1 MTTRFII
8 LTLVLLSTF
17 LVIFGQIVPQ
27 SEPNYDEN
35 KVPKFELPD
44 PLTTFA
50 GKKIKTPGKWIKER
64 RPELLAF
71 FSENVYGKVPCK
83 IPVHQWEVVE
93 QSDHALDGKACRKQV
108 DLIFKKDNHA
118 LRFTILMYLPKEIEK
133 APLFLGYNFYGN
145 HTITNDPNVLISPA
159 WTRNNESLG
168 IVNHQL
174 TEASRGVRANRWPV
188 EKIIHAGYGLATIFY
203 CEVDPDRDDFSDGIH
218 PFCYVEDQQ
227 IPAADEWGAISA
239 WAWGLSRAMDYFEQ
253 DKDVDASKVIV
264 FGHSRL
270 GKTALWAGAQDER
283 FSAVISNNSG
293 CGGAALSKRRF
304 GETIARI
311 NTAFPHWFCKNFNKY
326 NDNEDALPVD
336 QHELIALIAPRPV
349 YVASAEKD
357 LWADPRGE
365 FLAAYFATPVY
376 ELFGKKGIS
385 SQEMPPVNQP
395 IHNTVAYHIRSG
407 EHDVTDFDWEQYIK
421 WANKQL
427 LNK

>member
-1 MTTRFII
+1 MIFFDYSVQNFENLLKLVLFDSESKIIHLFIMTTRFII

-35 KVPKFELPD
+35 NVPEFELPD

-50 GKKIKTPGKWIKER
+50 GKKIKTPREWIEER

-71 FSENVYGKVPCK
+71 FSENVYGKVQCK
-83 IPVHQWEVVE
+83 TPVHQWEVVE
-93 QSDHALDGKACRKQV
+93 QSDNALDGKACRKQV

-118 LRFTILMYLPKEIEK
+118 LRFTILMYLPKKWK
-133 APLFLGYNFYGN
+133 APLFLGYNFTAIIQLP
-145 HTITNDPNVLISPA
+145 TIECSDIQCMDA
-159 WTRNNESLG
+159 NNESLG

-218 PFCYVEDQQ
+218 PFCYVEGQQ
-227 IPAADEWGAISA
+227 SPAADEWGSISA

-357 LWADPRGE
+357 LWADPRE
-365 FLAAYFATPVY
+365 NFQLPILLPRFTNFWKKEYPLKVAAC
-376 ELFGKKGIS
+376 
-385 SQEMPPVNQP
+385 
-395 IHNTVAYHIRSG
+395 
-407 EHDVTDFDWEQYIK
+407 
-421 WANKQL
+421 
-427 LNK
+427 

>member
-44 PLTTFA
+44 PLTTFS
-50 GKKIKTPGKWIKER
+50 GKKIKTPGEWIEER

-93 QSDHALDGKACRKQV
+93 QSSNALDGKACRKQV

-118 LRFTILMYLPKEIEK
+118 LRFTILMYLPKGVEK

-145 HTITNDPNVLISPA
+145 HTIINDPNVLISNA
-159 WTRNNESLG
+159 WTQNNESLG
-168 IVNHQL
+168 IANHQL

-218 PFCYVEDQQ
+218 PFCYVKEQQ
-227 IPAADEWGAISA
+227 IPAADEWGSISA

-293 CGGAALSKRRF
+293 CGGTALSKRRF

-365 FLAAYFATPVY
+365 FLGAYFATPVY
-376 ELFGKKGIS
+376 ELFGKKGIP
-385 SQEMPPVNQP
+385 SQDMPPVNQP

-421 WANKQL
+421 WADKQL